1 MRTKHSNTDTH
12 THTHT
17 HLTLK
22 NSEDTCTEIQVLSQ
36 QGPTRNVRQ
45 LLRVRK
51 AVPWSEGS
59 TKEEHWGNARQSTR
73 QDPQQFSDFSEHT
86 WGPLPLLENC
96 TSLACRQ
103 KASISPGARRG
114 RSHWALENTL
124 EALCLNLLF
133 PFYSIS
139 DLSSPPDSFS
149 SHRLPFFSK
158 LASHTGWWS
167 TTCQTAAPLILRGF
181 AESASRKDWLWRKG
195 REHRTELPRQP
206 SPLTQRTPSAKARY
220 SPAYFWTKST
230 CDAAEEELS
239 AL

>member
-1 MRTKHSNTDTH
+1 M
-12 THTHT
+12 
-17 HLTLK
+17 
-22 NSEDTCTEIQVLSQ
+22 
-36 QGPTRNVRQ
+36 
-45 LLRVRK
+45 RK

-59 TKEEHWGNARQSTR
+59 TKEEQWGNATQSTR
-73 QDPQQFSDFSEHT
+73 QDPQQFSDFSERM

-139 DLSSPPDSFS
+139 DLSSPPDPFC

-158 LASHTGWWS
+158 LASHTGWWN
-167 TTCQTAAPLILRGF
+167 TTCQTAAPLNTAGICRIGRPERVDSDARGESTGRNFPANLR
-181 AESASRKDWLWRKG
+181 LWH
-195 REHRTELPRQP
+195 RE
-206 SPLTQRTPSAKARY
+206 PLAPTLGTLRLISGPNQRVT
-220 SPAYFWTKST
+220 
-230 CDAAEEELS
+230 AAEEEVR